1 MQRKQNQ
8 PPDKHEFEAYL
19 IIETSTDLIT
29 TKRNLPK
36 GQEMKGQKKQY
47 QVVFLSILSALAA
60 LFYQNSAVAACA
72 DDWLGVDEVRDGGN
86 LAILATNLREF
97 PITFTLRVRPGGV
110 VAEGP
115 RTITETL
122 GGKQSRLVMRL
133 KEQGGDRRGGY
144 RISCDWTIGDK
155 DALHDE
161 EQLYLLPYESGK
173 SYRVLQGYG
182 SRFSHIGLEQYAVD
196 FNMSVGTPVHAA
208 RAGVVAKIEES
219 NHRGC
224 WDDGCGA
231 YANYIVILHNDGTT
245 GEYYHLSK
253 NGALVEVGDH
263 IIAGQKIALSGN
275 TGHTTMP
282 HLHFAVYRAAEW
294 GNTQSIPVR
303 FLSSAGIVE
312 SPRRG
317 GRYQATSEQQAR
329 N

>member
-1 MQRKQNQ
+1 M
-8 PPDKHEFEAYL
+8 
-19 IIETSTDLIT
+19 
-29 TKRNLPK
+29 KR
-36 GQEMKGQKKQY
+36 QKKQY
-47 QVVFLSILSALAA
+47 QVVFLSVLSTLAA
-60 LFYQNSAVAACA
+60 LLYQNSAVAACA
-72 DDWLGVDEVRDGGN
+72 NDWLGVDEVRDGGD
-86 LAILATNLREF
+86 IVFLATNLREF
-97 PITFTLRVRPGGV
+97 PITFTLRVRSRHLIAQGPG
-110 VAEGP
+110 
-115 RTITETL
+115 TITETL

-133 KEQGGDRRGGY
+133 KEDGGDRKGRY

-208 RAGVVAKIEES
+208 RAGVVARIEET
-219 NHRGC
+219 NDIGC
-224 WDDGCGA
+224 WENGCGA
-231 YANYIVILHNDGTT
+231 YANYIVIVHNDGTT
-245 GEYYHLSK
+245 GEYYHLQQ
-253 NGALVEVGDH
+253 NGALVEVGYH
-263 IIAGQKIALSGN
+263 IIAGQRIALSGN

-312 SPRRG
+312 RPRRG
-317 GRYQATSEQQAR
+317 GRYQAIAEQQAR

>member
-1 MQRKQNQ
+1 M
-8 PPDKHEFEAYL
+8 
-19 IIETSTDLIT
+19 
-29 TKRNLPK
+29 KR
-36 GQEMKGQKKQY
+36 QKNNN
-47 QVVFLSILSALAA
+47 QVVFVSVLTTLAA
-60 LFYQNSAVAACA
+60 VLCQNTAVAACA
-72 DDWLGVDEVRDGGN
+72 DDWLGVDEIRDGHTIG
-86 LAILATNLREF
+86 LRATNLREF
-97 PITFTLRVRPGGV
+97 PITFTLRVRTKGLI
-110 VAEGP
+110 AEGP

-122 GGKQSRLVMRL
+122 DGEQSRMVMMLR
-133 KEQGGDRRGGY
+133 ENGGDRKGKY

-155 DALHDE
+155 DALHDD

-182 SRFSHIGLEQYAVD
+182 SRFSHRGLEQYAVD

-219 NHRGC
+219 NEKGC

-231 YANYIVILHNDGTT
+231 YANYIVILHHDGTT
-245 GEYYHLSK
+245 GEYYHLK
-253 NGALVEVGDH
+253 RNGALVDVGDH
-263 IIAGQKIALSGN
+263 IAAGQKIGLSGN

-303 FLSSAGIVE
+303 FLSSVGVVH

-317 GRYQATSEQQAR
+317 GRYQAVSEKQAR

>member
-1 MQRKQNQ
+1 M
-8 PPDKHEFEAYL
+8 
-19 IIETSTDLIT
+19 
-29 TKRNLPK
+29 KR
-36 GQEMKGQKKQY
+36 QKNNN
-47 QVVFLSILSALAA
+47 QVVFVSVLTTLAVILC
-60 LFYQNSAVAACA
+60 QNTVMAACA
-72 DDWLGVDEVRDGGN
+72 DDWLGVDEVRDGGTIG
-86 LAILATNLREF
+86 LRATNLRDF
-97 PITFTLRVRPGGV
+97 PITFTLRVRTNGL

-122 GGKQSRLVMRL
+122 DGEQSRMVMMLR
-133 KEQGGDRRGGY
+133 EDGGNRKGKY

-155 DALHDE
+155 DALHDD

-182 SRFSHIGLEQYAVD
+182 SRFSHRGLEQYAVD

-208 RAGVVAKIEES
+208 RAGVVAKIEEA
-219 NHRGC
+219 NEKGC
-224 WDDGCGA
+224 WEDGCGA
-231 YANYIVILHNDGTT
+231 YANYIVVLHNDGTT
-245 GEYYHLSK
+245 GEYYHLK
-253 NGALVEVGDH
+253 RNGALVDVGEN
-263 IIAGQKIALSGN
+263 IAAGQKIGLSGN

-303 FLSSAGIVE
+303 FLSSVGVVH

-317 GRYQATSEQQAR
+317 GRYQAVAEKQAR

>member
-1 MQRKQNQ
+1 MQRQKNNNQ
-8 PPDKHEFEAYL
+8 IVFVSVL
-19 IIETSTDLIT
+19 ST
-29 TKRNLPK
+29 
-36 GQEMKGQKKQY
+36 
-47 QVVFLSILSALAA
+47 LAA
-60 LFYQNSAVAACA
+60 LLCQNIAVAACA
-72 DDWLGVDEVRDGGN
+72 DDWLGVDEVRDGGTIG
-86 LAILATNLREF
+86 LRATNLREF
-97 PITFTLRVRPGGV
+97 PITFTLRVRTRDL

-122 GGKQSRLVMRL
+122 DGEQSRMVMMLR
-133 KEQGGDRRGGY
+133 EYGGDRIGKY

-155 DALHDE
+155 DALHDD

-182 SRFSHIGLEQYAVD
+182 SRFSHRGLEQYAVD

-208 RAGVVAKIEES
+208 RDGIVARIEES
-219 NHRGC
+219 NQKGC

-231 YANYIVILHNDGTT
+231 YANYIVVLHNDGTT
-245 GEYYHLSK
+245 GEYYHLQQ
-253 NGALVEVGDH
+253 NGALVDAGDH
-263 IIAGQKIALSGN
+263 IAAGQKIGLSGN

-303 FLSSAGIVE
+303 YLSSVGIVH

-317 GRYQATSEQQAR
+317 GRYQAVSEKQAR